1 VEMPPL
7 SSIQKRNFPLA
18 LPRANDVDVESFC
31 SSFFVFVVFIYF
43 LFFIYFFVFL
53 IYFLFF
59 YIFFVNNTV
68 IFNNSI
74 FLAVFLIIV
83 YF

>member
-7 SSIQKRNFPLA
+7 SPIQKGNFPLA

-53 IYFLFF
+53 YIFCFFIYFLL
-59 YIFFVNNTV
+59 ITP
-68 IFNNSI
+68 
-74 FLAVFLIIV
+74 LFLITV
-83 YF
+83 FF